1 MGLQTQNQTY
11 EMILQRIEAISQ
23 ELQLLRTMV
32 KAAQISP
39 ISENLVQKLFGILGQ
54 GTWAE
59 YDLALDRL
67 GLKSQA
73 DSSSHLK
80 LAKSQVW

>member
-32 KAAQISP
+32 KAAQIP
-39 ISENLVQKLFGILGQ
+39 PTSEKLAQKLFGILGQ

-59 YDLALDRL
+59 YDRVLDSR
-67 GLKSQA
+67 
-73 DSSSHLK
+73 D
-80 LAKSQVW
+80 